1 MPHFGIPLFYFCRQ
15 IKFNYY
21 QAKIKKMK
29 RFIVVLLLLV
39 LYAVSSITVYADTY
53 YVTASTLNVRDS
65 AASSGSIVGKL
76 AQGEA
81 VEILSADGKWGM
93 VLVNGDTGYVSM
105 KYLSTE
111 APDSVSATEE
121 VSTNETYSEPW
132 TDKQKAIFWLCFVI
146 AVGIYIFAIVRVRRG
161 EMVVIKGWLD
171 FGLLVFPW
179 LVVFVHFYDA
189 LFGHL
194 FLGKYVLIAL
204 YIIAALCLI
213 GSLALS
219 VIANWGSPFNII
231 FSLIMKLVVIPIMA
245 FGVFYLIFK
254 IGDKTG
260 ISRKS
265 IIIFA
270 ILGILI
276 GGLMSFDE

>member
-1 MPHFGIPLFYFCRQ
+1 
-15 IKFNYY
+15 
-21 QAKIKKMK
+21 MK
-29 RFIVVLLLLV
+29 RFIVSFLLLMFC
-39 LYAVSSITVYADTY
+39 AVFASTVHADTY
-53 YVTASTLNVRDS
+53 YVTASTLNIRAS
-65 AASSGSIVGKL
+65 ATSSGNIVGKL

-81 VEILSADGKWGM
+81 VKLLSADGEWGM

-111 APDSVSATEE
+111 VPDSGSVTEE
-121 VSTNETYSEPW
+121 TSPNETVSEPW
-132 TDKQKAIFWLCFVI
+132 TDKQKAVFWLCFAI

-179 LVVFVHFYDA
+179 LVVFVHS
-189 LFGHL
+189 FGGEV
-194 FLGKYVLIAL
+194 FLGKYVLTAL
-204 YIIAALCLI
+204 YIIAALCLL

-231 FSLIMKLVVIPIMA
+231 FSLIMKLVVIPIIA
-245 FGVFYLIFK
+245 FGVFYLISK

-260 ISRKS
+260 ISRKT

>member
-1 MPHFGIPLFYFCRQ
+1 MAYPCFIFVALSGSFIINL
-15 IKFNYY
+15 
-21 QAKIKKMK
+21 KIKKMK
-29 RFIVVLLLLV
+29 RFIVVFLLLV
-39 LYAVSSITVYADTY
+39 LCAVSASTVYADTY
-53 YVTASTLNVRDS
+53 YVTASTLNVRDR
-65 AASSGSIVGKL
+65 AASSGNIMGKL
-76 AQGEA
+76 AQNEA
-81 VEILSADGKWGM
+81 VEVLSTDGEWGT
-93 VLVNGDTGYVSM
+93 VLVNDDTGYVSM

-111 APDSVSATEE
+111 VPDSGSVTEE
-121 VSTNETYSEPW
+121 TSPNETVSEPW
-132 TDKQKAIFWLCFVI
+132 TDKQKAIFWLCFAI

>member
-1 MPHFGIPLFYFCRQ
+1 
-15 IKFNYY
+15 
-21 QAKIKKMK
+21 MK

-76 AQGEA
+76 VQGES
-81 VEILSADGKWGM
+81 VEILSADGEWGTI
-93 VLVNGDTGYVSM
+93 LVNGDTGYVSM

-111 APDSVSATEE
+111 VPDSVSFTED
-121 VSTNETYSEPW
+121 TLTKETSSEPW

-179 LVVFVHFYDA
+179 LVVIAHLWDAFY
-189 LFGHL
+189 GHMI
-194 FLGKYVLIAL
+194 FGKYVLIAL
-204 YIIAALCLI
+204 YVIAALCLL

-219 VIANWGSPFNII
+219 IIANWGSPFNII

-254 IGDKTG
+254 LGDKTG
-260 ISRKS
+260 INRKT
-265 IIIFA
+265 IIIFGNVA
-270 ILGILI
+270 KN
-276 GGLMSFDE
+276 SW